1 MSASSGPRREP
12 TTWCWFLSILP
23 KSGQNNLYFDSLRW
37 KYHEKESHPGGSTQK
52 LKFLG
57 QPARTQKTFCDFREF
72 FWRGGV
78 PTLERRWGPASLT
91 KISTFSVYP
100 LFNGQPGRQ
109 PGSSQNIRALL
120 KSAIPLSSPA
130 YWNSPEIPLHRHDQY
145 MHHYCP
151 EIYDCDHVERW
162 LISTI
167 KSPRSPWL
175 KNTCPRLGAEK
186 PMPYPLVRNWMHIAV
201 TTIAW
206 LILIVII
213 HQHSSPPPKKKIF

>member
-52 LKFLG
+52 LKVLG

-78 PTLERRWGPASLT
+78 PTLERRWGPASLI
-91 KISTFSVYP
+91 KIPTFSVYP
-100 LFNGQPGRQ
+100 LILNGQPAQQ

-120 KSAIPLSSPA
+120 KSA
-130 YWNSPEIPLHRHDQY
+130 
-145 MHHYCP
+145 
-151 EIYDCDHVERW
+151 V
-162 LISTI
+162 
-167 KSPRSPWL
+167 
-175 KNTCPRLGAEK
+175 
-186 PMPYPLVRNWMHIAV
+186 
-201 TTIAW
+201 
-206 LILIVII
+206 
-213 HQHSSPPPKKKIF
+213 PPPSPGNWSSEGFLLQLGQSRPTAGKA